1 MEEYF
6 KLTIEE
12 SKLSLLTDDVPVG
25 AIIVSNN
32 KIIAKGHNTREQDQS
47 ILGHA
52 EINAIMNASKYLNNW
67 NLSECDMY
75 VSLKPCSMCESII
88 KESRIKNVYYL
99 LDKLD
104 YKKEYDK
111 LNINNVNNLPLLE
124 KYYHSILS
132 SFFKSKR

>member
-32 KIIAKGHNTREQDQS
+32 KIVAKGHNTREQDQS

-124 KYYHSILS
+124 KNYHSILS

>member
-12 SKLSLLTDDVPVG
+12 SKLSLLSDDVPVG
-25 AIIVSNN
+25 AIIVLNGN
-32 KIIAKGHNTREQDQS
+32 VIGKGHNTREQDQS

-67 NLSECDMY
+67 NLSDCDMY

-104 YKKEYDK
+104 YKKEYNK
-111 LNINNVNNLPLLE
+111 LNINNVNNLPILE
-124 KYYHSILS
+124 KKYHSILS

>member
-52 EINAIMNASKYLNNW
+52 EINAIISASKYLNNW
-67 NLSECDMY
+67 NLSDCDMY